1 MKWYIGSIWIVK
13 SMFPGS
19 GFWNKVR
26 EMVYR
31 LALEIITATKP
42 LSTRAIFKVLFQIL
56 TSCVGNH
63 YYNILYVYW
72 IKHIFFINVW
82 FQNNH
87 RQLNI
92 SACISNSAYS
102 IPHMR
107 RVRKVSGTF
116 DIIPYLWWS
125 WTDAVINR
133 STRPPLLHL
142 HLYTIWRLCWKWS
155 MSPP

>member
-1 MKWYIGSIWIVK
+1 
-13 SMFPGS
+13 MFPGS

-72 IKHIFFINVW
+72 IKHIYFINVW

-92 SACISNSAYS
+92 SACISNSAYL
-102 IPHMR
+102 IPQMR
-107 RVRKVSGTF
+107 RARCYGESYVHEFS
-116 DIIPYLWWS
+116 
-125 WTDAVINR
+125 AVDFPPPKLYR
-133 STRPPLLHL
+133 RPDKSSIAKLH
-142 HLYTIWRLCWKWS
+142 H
-155 MSPP
+155 M